1 MRFVKWFL
9 VKVSELKARS
19 PVPSIE
25 LEIVSK
31 GEPRQWA
38 NENGSGKVCSCAGKD
53 DSGEISVSLWNEQI
67 DEVNEGDTVEIT
79 EGWCSE
85 FRGQL
90 QVSTGKKGNL
100 KVRK

>member
-1 MRFVKWFL
+1 M
-9 VKVSELKARS
+9 KVSEIKARA
-19 PVPSIE
+19 PVPEIT

-53 DSGEISVSLWNEQI
+53 ESGQEISVSLWNEQCE
-67 DEVNEGDTVEIT
+67 DVNEGDKIQIT
-79 EGWCSE
+79 DGWCSE

-90 QVSTGKKGNL
+90 QVSTGKKGTLQIL
-100 KVRK
+100 K